1 MEILTE
7 EELKDIN
14 GGAGTLTGL
23 ILGVVTNEAI
33 DYCKEV
39 TRHPEDYRDK
49 RSSYCSS
56 SLTTGQS
63 L

>member
-1 MEILTE
+1 MEILSE
-7 EELKDIN
+7 KELMDVN

-23 ILGVVTNEAI
+23 ILGVVTNIAI
-33 DYCKEV
+33 DHCKEV
-39 TRHPEDYRDK
+39 TKNPGDYRDK